1 MLRVSI
7 RMCAILA
14 AVAIVCA
21 SNAVASRAGTVSPE
35 LARAL
40 KHRGTHADVAVIVHF
55 QSPLDLQPLATSD
68 RSQRDNRIMV
78 ALKAHTK
85 SNFEAIAPL
94 LRQVQTTQL
103 KDLWMSN
110 AIAVTVPAF
119 QINTLAAHGRIERVD
134 LDSFVQG
141 SRPQRTPPSRTASA
155 GAPAFPGVEDSTVVN
170 SLPVTPPELRSAKVG
185 WNIAAVHAPDV
196 WQRGYSGQ
204 GVVVASMDTGADLA
218 HPDLRSKWRGGT
230 NSWFDPHGEEATP
243 YDATGHGT
251 QALGVMVGGP
261 EIGVAPNAR
270 WISVRL
276 FNGKGRASMS
286 DIHLAFQWLL
296 DPDGDPATVDAPDVV
311 NASWALIGRGT
322 GHCTLEFND
331 DIRVL
336 RSAGIAVVFA
346 AGNDGPMPATSNSPG
361 NNPGVVSVG
370 AIDRDMEVDR
380 QTSRGPSAC
389 TGSAFPTLMAPG
401 VQVRTADLSHGGQPS
416 YTTTSGSSLAAPHV
430 SGVLALLAGAFPTAS
445 VAQLEGALEH
455 SANAGRI
462 DALAAFTVL
471 QDALRSASVGATPNY

>member
-1 MLRVSI
+1 MWRVSI

-14 AVAIVCA
+14 VVAVVCV
-21 SNAVASRAGTVSPE
+21 STTVASQAGTVSPE
-35 LARAL
+35 LERAL
-40 KHRGTHADVAVIVHF
+40 THRGTHADIAVIIHF
-55 QSPLDLQPLATSD
+55 HNPLDLQPLATGD
-68 RSQRDNRIMV
+68 RSQRDNRVML
-78 ALKAHTK
+78 ALKAHAK
-85 SNFEAIAPL
+85 NNLEAIASL
-94 LRQVQTTQL
+94 LHEVQASQV

-119 QINTLAAHGRIERVD
+119 QINKLASHGQVERVD
-134 LDSFVQG
+134 PDTFVQG
-141 SRPQRTPPSRTASA
+141 GRPQRTPPSRTDSA
-155 GAPAFPGVEDSTVVN
+155 GAPSLAVVGDSTVIHA
-170 SLPVTPPELRSAKVG
+170 LTVTTPALRSAKVG

-311 NASWALIGRGT
+311 NASWALMGRGT

-370 AIDRDMEVDR
+370 AIGRDMEVDR

-455 SANAGRI
+455 SANVGRI

>member
-1 MLRVSI
+1 
-7 RMCAILA
+7 MCAILA
-14 AVAIVCA
+14 VVAIAGA
-21 SNAVASRAGTVSPE
+21 SATSASRAGTISPE
-35 LARAL
+35 LERAL
-40 KHRGTHADVAVIVHF
+40 NHRGTHADVTVIAHF
-55 QSPLDLQPLATSD
+55 LNPLDLQSLTNSD
-68 RSQRDNRIMV
+68 RSQRDNRV
-78 ALKAHTK
+78 LLALKVHAK
-85 SNFEAIAPL
+85 DNLEAIAPL
-94 LRQVQTTQL
+94 LREMQATKI

-119 QINTLAAHGRIERVD
+119 QIKTLAAHRQIARVEP
-134 LDSFVQG
+134 DSFVQG
-141 SRPQRTPPSRTASA
+141 GRPQRTPPSRSA
-155 GAPAFPGVEDSTVVN
+155 GRASELVVSDDSAVVN
-170 SLPVTPPELRSAKVG
+170 ALPITPSALRSARVG

-196 WQRGYSGQ
+196 WRRGYSGQ
-204 GVVVASMDTGADLA
+204 GVVVASMDAGADLA

-270 WISVRL
+270 WISARL
-276 FNGKGRASMS
+276 FNGQGRASMS

-296 DPDGDPATVDAPDVV
+296 DPDGDPATIDAPDVV
-311 NASWALIGRGT
+311 NASWALTGRGT
-322 GHCTLEFND
+322 GKCSLEFND

-346 AGNDGPMPATSNSPG
+346 AGNDGPMADTSNSPG

-370 AIDRDMEVDR
+370 AIDRDMEVGR

-401 VQVRTADLSHGGQPS
+401 VQVRTADLSHGGQLS
-416 YTTTSGSSLAAPHV
+416 YTTTSGSSLAAPHA
-430 SGVLALLAGAFPTAS
+430 SGVLALLAGAFPSAS
-445 VAQLEGALEH
+445 VTQLETALEQG
-455 SANAGRI
+455 ANERRI
-462 DALAAFTVL
+462 DALAAFEVL
-471 QDALRSASVGATPNY
+471 QATLRNASSGASPND